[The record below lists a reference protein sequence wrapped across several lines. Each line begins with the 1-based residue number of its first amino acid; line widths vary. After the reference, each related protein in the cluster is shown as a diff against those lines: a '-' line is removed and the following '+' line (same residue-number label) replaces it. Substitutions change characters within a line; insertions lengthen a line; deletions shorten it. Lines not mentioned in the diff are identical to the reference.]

1 MDIGIPHERRP
12 DENRVSLTP
21 SGVGVMVDQGHRV
34 YVETLAGAGSG
45 FTDQQYAQM
54 GAQIVYSPEE
64 AWGRGEMVI
73 KVGRPMPHELE
84 NLYPGQILAGFLHL
98 SAGKRQKIRS
108 FQKTGATALAWE
120 MVQTDSGDRPV
131 LGPVS
136 EIAGRLALQIAA
148 RLLENQS
155 GGKGTLLS
163 GAPGVPPAEVA
174 IIGAGTLGMNAARS
188 LTSMGATVYILDK
201 DLSRLRRVE
210 ESCRHIVTM
219 VSTPHNLRK
228 VISFADVVI
237 GAVQV
242 MGTRSPVIV
251 TREMVRG
258 MKPRSVIIDF
268 SIDQGG
274 CVETSRPTTLSS
286 PTYIEEGI
294 THWCVPNVTGAVSR
308 TTTHVFTNAT
318 VPYLL
323 AIAEKGI
330 TGALVDYPE
339 LDQGIVIQDGQI
351 RHQGL
356 IDLMAEESETDNGG
370 GRA

>member
-21 SGVGVMVDQGHRV
+21 SGAGELIERGHRV

-45 FTDQQYAQM
+45 YTDHQYTQA
-54 GAQIVYSPEE
+54 GAQIVYTGEE
-64 AWGRGEMVI
+64 AWGRGEVVL
-73 KVGRPMPHELE
+73 KVGRPMPGELD
-84 NLYPGQILAGFLHL
+84 NLAPGQILAGFLHL
-98 SAGKRQKIRS
+98 SAGKRQKIGS
-108 FQKTGATALAWE
+108 FQNAQATALAWE
-120 MVQTDSGDRPV
+120 MVQTDSGDLPV
-131 LGPVS
+131 LSPVS

-174 IIGAGTLGMNAARS
+174 IIGAGTVGMNAARS

-210 ESCRHIVTM
+210 EACPHHIVTM
-219 VSTPHNLRK
+219 MSTPHNLRK
-228 VISFADVVI
+228 VIGFSDVVI

-242 MGTRSPVIV
+242 TGARSPVVV

-274 CVETSRPTTLSS
+274 CFETSRPSTLSS
-286 PTYIEEGI
+286 PTYVEEGI

-308 TTTHVFTNAT
+308 TATHVFTNAT
-318 VPYLL
+318 LPY
-323 AIAEKGI
+323 IHVI
-330 TGALVDYPE
+330 TDRGLDAALVEHPE
-339 LDQGIVIQDGQI
+339 LDRGVVIRDGQI

-356 IDLMAEESETDNGG
+356 ADLMAEAPESGQG
-370 GRA
+370 VH